1 MEWQCA
7 ILSQLSIL
15 PRVQPTLVRVLV
27 SPMQAISSHCV
38 PADDSLKHSLRYWAY
53 TVNELGMEDVTAQI
67 NLIHELKC
75 KELKRGGKAGIVEG
89 ALSNGFRCTAA
100 ADSSMRSA
108 FQREAIKP

>member
-1 MEWQCA
+1 M
-7 ILSQLSIL
+7 
-15 PRVQPTLVRVLV
+15 
-27 SPMQAISSHCV
+27 

-89 ALSNGFRCTAA
+89 PLSNGFRCTTA

-108 FQREAIKP
+108 FQREATKP